1 MDCSEN
7 KEVVKV
13 VIPKLDGTA
22 FVMYNSFLARPFV
35 PGHCELT
42 LAAMSFLLSALHGSS
57 RQTWPALVVSEPDRK
72 ATTKRKEFT
81 DK

>member
-1 MDCSEN
+1 MGCLEN

-22 FVMYNSFLARPFV
+22 FVMYNSFLAHPVV
-35 PGHCELT
+35 PGPCELT

-72 ATTKRKEFT
+72 ATTKHKEFT

>member
-1 MDCSEN
+1 MGCSEN
-7 KEVVKV
+7 EEIVKV

-22 FVMYNSFLARPFV
+22 FVIYNSFLAYPFV
-35 PGHCELT
+35 PGPFELT
-42 LAAMSFLLSALHGSS
+42 LAAISFLLSALHGSS

-72 ATTKRKEFT
+72 ATTKHKEFT

>member
-1 MDCSEN
+1 MGCSEN

-22 FVMYNSFLARPFV
+22 FVLYNSFLAHPFF
-35 PGHCELT
+35 PGPCALN
-42 LAAMSFLLSALHGSS
+42 LAAMSFLLSALRGSS
-57 RQTWPALVVSEPDRK
+57 RQIWPALVVSEPDRK
-72 ATTKRKEFT
+72 ATTKHKEFT